1 MYRPN
6 ATMIRPATTENA
18 RWLPVKNCP
27 RAVNP
32 NPRRKKAK
40 LTPTTKNTVFT
51 STVGRTQGEKKLKS
65 PCTNTVMTGTLVPTS
80 KPMTDLLAA
89 CPRTRSYADSIL

>member
-51 STVGRTQGEKKLKS
+51 STVLRG
-65 PCTNTVMTGTLVPTS
+65 
-80 KPMTDLLAA
+80 
-89 CPRTRSYADSIL
+89 

>member
-1 MYRPN
+1 MVPSSRVRADP
-6 ATMIRPATTENA
+6 PA
-18 RWLPVKNCP
+18 RYP
-27 RAVNP
+27 RYNG
-32 NPRRKKAK
+32 
-40 LTPTTKNTVFT
+40 T
-51 STVGRTQGEKKLKS
+51 SGRTQGEKKLKS